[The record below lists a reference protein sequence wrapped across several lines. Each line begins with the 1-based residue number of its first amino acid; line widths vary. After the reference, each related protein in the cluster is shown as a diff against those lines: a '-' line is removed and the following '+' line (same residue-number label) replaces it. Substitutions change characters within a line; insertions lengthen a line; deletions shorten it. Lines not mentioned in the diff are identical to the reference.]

1 MRENVVISYRGASY
15 EIGRAP
21 GIYGIWAIADPA
33 SEPLEWWPETADGWY
48 SAWSR
53 FSFLEVP
60 GTIGAVAESR
70 ADASGVPPQA
80 VAGVALLVIGVVG
93 GVVGLFPGYLN
104 GASLVS
110 QPAELVPHA
119 IYLAAWAAS
128 AALISLGG
136 ARLRVG
142 AMLGV
147 GTSLVTFGFF
157 LSDAGTPIA
166 GGAHLMGAGLV
177 LGLFGWLTCAVG
189 SAAAF
194 AIARP
199 AKAQEGRRRSEII
212 RLLPLSLCAL
222 GVAAAFAPA
231 WDSYVLTTSGGTTQS
246 FTAGNVFSN
255 PAPVIAGN
263 VAVMVA
269 FVAVVVAAGF
279 WRRVPAAAA
288 LVAGA
293 VIPMAAQAVSAL
305 VQLGEAATPAMF
317 GISSAAAAQ
326 AGLRITSG
334 VTWAFWIYCACSVAL
349 VFFAASMFGAPR
361 RLAKPADAAG
371 FPMSATA
378 HQA

>member
-1 MRENVVISYRGASY
+1 MRENVVISYRGASF

-21 GIYGIWAIADPA
+21 GIYGIWPVADPA
-33 SEPLEWWPETADGWY
+33 SGPLEWWPQTAEGWY

-53 FSFLEVP
+53 FSSLEVP
-60 GTIGAVAESR
+60 GTIAAAAESH
-70 ADASGVPPQA
+70 APSSGVPPQA
-80 VAGVALLVIGVVG
+80 VAGVALLVIGVVS
-93 GVVGLFPGYLN
+93 GVVGLF
-104 GASLVS
+104 
-110 QPAELVPHA
+110 A
-119 IYLAAWAAS
+119 IYLAAWAVS
-128 AALISLGG
+128 AVLISLGG
-136 ARLRVG
+136 ARLRAG

-199 AKAQEGRRRSEII
+199 AGARDGQRRSETV

-231 WDSYVLTTSGGTTQS
+231 WDSYVLTSPGGTTQS

-263 VAVMVA
+263 VAVMIA
-269 FVAVVVAAGF
+269 FVAVVLVAVF
-279 WRRVPAAAA
+279 WRRVPAAGA

-293 VIPMAAQAVSAL
+293 LVPMVAQAVSAL

-317 GISSAAAAQ
+317 GISAAAAAR

-334 VTWAFWIYCACSVAL
+334 VTWAFWVYCACSVAL
-349 VFFAASMFGAPR
+349 VLFAASTFGAPR
-361 RLAKPADAAG
+361 RLARRADPAG
-371 FPMSATA
+371 SPMSATA
-378 HQA
+378 RGA

>member
-15 EIGRAP
+15 EIGRAQ

-60 GTIGAVAESR
+60 GSIGAVAESR

-104 GASLVS
+104 GASLAS

-128 AALISLGG
+128 AVLISLGG
-136 ARLRVG
+136 ARLRIG

-189 SAAAF
+189 SVAALAT
-194 AIARP
+194 ARP
-199 AKAQEGRRRSEII
+199 ARAQEGRRRSEII

-263 VAVMVA
+263 MAVMVA
-269 FVAVVVAAGF
+269 FVAVVVAAGL
-279 WRRVPAAAA
+279 WRGSRRPPLWSPAPSSRWRHRRSRRWSSSEKLPHRRCSAYRQPPPHRPASGSPPVSPGPSGSTARAQSPWSSSPPRCSARPAAS
-288 LVAGA
+288 
-293 VIPMAAQAVSAL
+293 PSPRTQQAS
-305 VQLGEAATPAMF
+305 
-317 GISSAAAAQ
+317 
-326 AGLRITSG
+326 R
-334 VTWAFWIYCACSVAL
+334 
-349 VFFAASMFGAPR
+349 
-361 RLAKPADAAG
+361 
-371 FPMSATA
+371 
-378 HQA
+378 

>member
-1 MRENVVISYRGASY
+1 VRENVVISYRGASF

-21 GIYGIWAIADPA
+21 GIYGIWPVADPA
-33 SEPLEWWPETADGWY
+33 SGPLEWWPQTAEGWY

-53 FSFLEVP
+53 FSSLEVP
-60 GTIGAVAESR
+60 GTIAAVAETGAPS
-70 ADASGVPPQA
+70 SGVPPQA
-80 VAGVALLVIGVVG
+80 VAGAALLVIGVLS

-104 GASLVS
+104 GASLAS

-119 IYLAAWAAS
+119 IYLAAWAVS
-128 AALISLGG
+128 AVLISLGG
-136 ARLRVG
+136 ARLRAG

-199 AKAQEGRRRSEII
+199 AGARDGQRRSETV

-231 WDSYVLTTSGGTTQS
+231 WDSYVLTSPGGTTQS

-263 VAVMVA
+263 VAVMIA
-269 FVAVVVAAGF
+269 FVAVVLVAVF
-279 WRRVPAAAA
+279 WRRVPAAGA

-293 VIPMAAQAVSAL
+293 LVPMVAQAVSAL

-317 GISSAAAAQ
+317 GISAAAAAR

-334 VTWAFWIYCACSVAL
+334 VTWAFWVYCACSVAL
-349 VFFAASMFGAPR
+349 VLFAASTFGAPR
-361 RLAKPADAAG
+361 RLARRADPAG
-371 FPMSATA
+371 SPMSATA
-378 HQA
+378 RGA